1 MVHPELLWAQR
12 SSADE
17 ANRNIVY
24 LTINAADLSPD
35 YSLEITSGNHL
46 SFKGKTA
53 QSDSKGTAAAAGGK
67 EYEFELDLYEP
78 VEVLRKDLRG
88 KSLLLVL
95 KKKEMKEEYW
105 PRLTKDKIKSN
116 FIKTDFNLWKDED
129 EQDDEPVEAADEG
142 MGGGMGGMPPMGMG
156 GPPGAGG
163 MDFASMMQGMGG
175 MGGMGGAGGAGGAG
189 GMDME
194 AMLKQMQA
202 AGVGGPGGEGFEG
215 GEEEEGA
222 EDSSDD
228 DGPPPLEAA

>member
-1 MVHPELLWAQR
+1 MVAPELLWAQR

-35 YSLEITSGNHL
+35 YTLSIESGNKI

-53 QSDSKGTAAAAGGK
+53 QQDSKGTAAAAGGK
-67 EYEFELDLYEP
+67 EYEFELELFEP
-78 VEVLRKDLRG
+78 VEVLRKDLKG
-88 KSLLLVL
+88 KSLFVVL
-95 KKKEMKEEYW
+95 KKQNMKEEYW
-105 PRLTKDKIKSN
+105 PRLTKDKVKLN
-116 FIKTDFNLWKDED
+116 FLKTDFNLWKDED
-129 EQDDEPVEAADEG
+129 EQEDEPIEAADEG
-142 MGGGMGGMPPMGMG
+142 MGGMGGMPAGMG

-175 MGGMGGAGGAGGAG
+175 MGGMGGAGGAA

-202 AGVGGPGGEGFEG
+202 AGVGGAGGAGGDFED
-215 GEEEEGA
+215 EGA
-222 EDSSDD
+222 EESSDD
-228 DGPPPLEAA
+228 DGPPPLEEA

>member
-35 YSLEITSGNHL
+35 YSLSVSGNKI

-53 QSDSKGTAAAAGGK
+53 QQDSKGTAAAAGGK
-67 EYEFELDLYEP
+67 EYEFDLELWKD
-78 VEVLRKDLRG
+78 VEVLRKDLKG
-88 KSLLLVL
+88 KSLFVVL
-95 KKKEMKEEYW
+95 KKTEMGEEYW
-105 PRLTKDKIKSN
+105 PRLTKEKVKLN
-116 FIKTDFNLWKDED
+116 FLKTDFNLWKDED
-129 EQDDEPVEAADEG
+129 EQEDEAPEAADEG

-175 MGGMGGAGGAGGAG
+175 MGGMGGAGGAGG
-189 GMDME
+189 MDME

-202 AGVGGPGGEGFEG
+202 AGIGGAGGPGAGGFEA
-215 GEEEEGA
+215 EDGA
-222 EDSSDD
+222 EESSDD
-228 DGPPPLEAA
+228 EGPPPLEEA